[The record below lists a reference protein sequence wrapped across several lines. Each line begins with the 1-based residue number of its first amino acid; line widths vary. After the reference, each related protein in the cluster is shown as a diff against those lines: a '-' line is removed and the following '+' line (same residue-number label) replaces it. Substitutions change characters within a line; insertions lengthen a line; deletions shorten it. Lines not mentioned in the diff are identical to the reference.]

1 MIAWFA
7 AKSRRTDG
15 MQKGCGPAAPFR
27 KFCEGLLGLATGGAG
42 AVALIMLVVHETRF
56 PEPILDLRILS
67 IAQFDL
73 LPMAFGTVA
82 QSADALSR
90 LLEEYRDALTA
101 QLQRVAG
108 AVEMGLRL
116 NLDVTDPI
124 AYLVERTPEL
134 RAARDR
140 LFHRHKQ
147 PSHDER
153 IRLGQLC
160 DEALRRYRE
169 TQTTQMMA
177 LLGPSCVGIAALA
190 VREENEVSSLAV
202 LVQRDAIDRFETAV
216 NVAAAQ
222 LADELA
228 VTISG
233 PWPPYNFVR
242 LNLHESLGEY
252 HAADR

>member
-1 MIAWFA
+1 LGIYVYAISRA
-7 AKSRRTDG
+7 ADD
-15 MQKGCGPAAPFR
+15 
-27 KFCEGLLGLATGGAG
+27 
-42 AVALIMLVVHETRF
+42 ALPPLQG
-56 PEPILDLRILS
+56 ILDQLVYRLASGPLAAFVSDCTLEIVRAERKHIAASQHVLQVLN
-67 IAQFDL
+67 AQFDL

-90 LLEEYRDALTA
+90 FLEEYRDALTA
-101 QLQRVAG
+101 QLQVVAG
-108 AVEMGLRL
+108 TVEMGLRL

-190 VREENEVSSLAV
+190 VREEKEVSSLAV